1 MISKIQKIGLL
12 LLMMLLSAPLTLSAD
27 GMEKIESLESL
38 EMMPELINARDTIDI
53 IRTRAVGRF
62 DRRNTNYRFIPQKK
76 WIGGVTFSY
85 VNYESSESSILFSLL
100 KDFTSNARTVKFRPY
115 VGYALRD
122 NVVIGMEFGY
132 NHTVAN
138 LDNISLKIDDDLDF
152 TMSGIRFTED
162 LYTIATFHRSYVGL
176 DPGKRFGL
184 FNETAL
190 TYKSGTASFARTE
203 GEQPKRTETDIQEIN
218 LGINPGISVFI
229 MQNVSAEVS
238 FGIVGFK
245 YRTEKQRNSLGEE
258 GSRRSSGANF
268 KINLFNINLGISV
281 CI

>member
-1 MISKIQKIGLL
+1 MISKLQKIGLL
-12 LLMMLLSAPLTLSAD
+12 SIMMLLSWPMTITAD
-27 GMEKIESLESL
+27 GIERHENLESL
-38 EMMPELINARDTIDI
+38 ELMPELISTRDTIDI
-53 IRTRAVGRF
+53 IRTRAIGRF
-62 DRRNTNYRFIPQKK
+62 DRHITNYRFIPQKK

-100 KDFTSNARTVKFRPY
+100 KDFTSNARTLKFRPY
-115 VGYALRD
+115 IGYALRD

-152 TMSGIRFTED
+152 TMSGIRLTED

-190 TYKSGTASFARTE
+190 TYKKGTASFARTQA
-203 GEQPKRTETDIQEIN
+203 EQPKRTDTDIQEIN
-218 LGINPGISVFI
+218 LGINPGVSVFI

-245 YRTEKQRNSLGEE
+245 YRSEKQRNTLGEE